1 MTIDMHAHLV
11 PPAVLEALEKEPS
24 RYGVHLKEAA
34 AGGRCVCFDHGLII
48 RPFFHRLLDLEER
61 WAEMDRQGVDRQVL
75 SVWADLFGYSMPAA
89 KAAVWHRL
97 LNDRL
102 CEVAQKY
109 PERLSMM
116 ASVPLQD
123 ARLAATELEY
133 GVKQCGAVAGV
144 VAASVD
150 NTNLGDA
157 DLDDFWAAA
166 VELDVPLFI
175 HPTQPTPAPRTG
187 KYGLN
192 VTVQYIYDSTV
203 TVGSLILSG
212 VLDRFPG
219 LRLILSHGGGF
230 FPYQVG
236 RFDRMYRNEAALAT
250 PSQPPSAYLGRFWYD
265 TILHSAAALTYL
277 RDLVGSDRLLLG
289 TDYPFPVDDPT
300 PMQTLADAGCL
311 KEQVDHISGGNASG
325 LFKL

>member
-1 MTIDMHAHLV
+1 
-11 PPAVLEALEKEPS
+11 
-24 RYGVHLKEAA
+24 
-34 AGGRCVCFDHGLII
+34 
-48 RPFFHRLLDLEER
+48 
-61 WAEMDRQGVDRQVL
+61 MDRQGVDRQVL

-89 KAAVWHRL
+89 KAAGWHRL

-102 CEVAQKY
+102 CDVAQKH
-109 PERLSMM
+109 PQRLSMM

-123 ARLAATELEY
+123 AGLAATELEY

-236 RFDRMYRNEAALAT
+236 RFDRMYRNEAATAK
-250 PSQPPSAYLGRFWYD
+250 PSQPPSAYLSRFWYD
-265 TILHSAAALTYL
+265 TILHSSAALIYL

-289 TDYPFPVDDPT
+289 TDYPFPVDDPW
-300 PMQTLADAGCL
+300 PMQTLADAGCS
-311 KEQVDHISGGNASG
+311 KEQVDQISGDNAAG